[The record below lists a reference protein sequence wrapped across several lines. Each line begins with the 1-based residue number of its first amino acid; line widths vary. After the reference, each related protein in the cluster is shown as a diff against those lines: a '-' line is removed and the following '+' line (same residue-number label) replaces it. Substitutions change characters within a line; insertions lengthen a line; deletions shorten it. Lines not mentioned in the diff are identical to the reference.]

1 MDGLEFDQI
10 MSVMNLPLRLCCL
23 ELYVSAMFIVGSFG
37 RRNGENVTVQGVD
50 ILESQGFRVNW
61 LWYDQIGLA
70 GLCVLYLVLG
80 YITLRAI
87 KKEK

>member
-1 MDGLEFDQI
+1 MQSIRWSSKAHDIYTCICNTLVYCIILFAYRHGE
-10 MSVMNLPLRLCCL
+10 
-23 ELYVSAMFIVGSFG
+23 YVIV
-37 RRNGENVTVQGVD
+37 NGTEM
-50 ILESQGFRVNW
+50 LESQGFRVDW

-70 GLCVLYLVLG
+70 GLCLLFLTLG

>member
-1 MDGLEFDQI
+1 
-10 MSVMNLPLRLCCL
+10 MN
-23 ELYVSAMFIVGSFG
+23 GSS
-37 RRNGENVTVQGVD
+37 
-50 ILESQGFRVNW
+50 ILESQGFKVEW

-70 GLCVLYLVLG
+70 GLCVLFLALG

>member
-1 MDGLEFDQI
+1 MHTDLT
-10 MSVMNLPLRLCCL
+10 
-23 ELYVSAMFIVGSFG
+23 SFC
-37 RRNGENVTVQGVD
+37 RNGEYVIVNGSS
-50 ILESQGFRVNW
+50 ILDSQGFKVEW

-70 GLCVLYLVLG
+70 GLCVLFLTLG